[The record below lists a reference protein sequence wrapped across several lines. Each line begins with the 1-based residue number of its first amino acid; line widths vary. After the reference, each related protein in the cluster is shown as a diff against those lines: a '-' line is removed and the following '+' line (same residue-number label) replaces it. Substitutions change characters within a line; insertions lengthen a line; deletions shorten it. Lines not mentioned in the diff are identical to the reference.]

1 MSVNFLG
8 TVFDLYAGVW
18 LDDWGIVLRRHTF
31 LPEAGSPWT
40 KFGRTQSDGR
50 EWANAE
56 AIQSGDGVERHLSTQ
71 G

>member
-1 MSVNFLG
+1 M
-8 TVFDLYAGVW
+8 
-18 LDDWGIVLRRHTF
+18 F
-31 LPEAGSPWT
+31 LPEAVSLWT

-56 AIQSGDGVERHLSTQ
+56 AIQPGDWEERHLPTQ